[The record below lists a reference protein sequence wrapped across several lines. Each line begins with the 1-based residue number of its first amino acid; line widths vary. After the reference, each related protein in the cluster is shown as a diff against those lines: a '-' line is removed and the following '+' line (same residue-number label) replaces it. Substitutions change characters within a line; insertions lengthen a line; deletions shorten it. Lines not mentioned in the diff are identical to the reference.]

1 MAEIKVE
8 WTHFAKKQRDEIFGY
23 WNNRNKSNSYS
34 KKLNLVI
41 KEKTNQL
48 KLQPFSGKKTIN
60 ETTRMLVFKNYSLIY
75 NIEQETIS
83 IISFWENHQNPEALE
98 NILGL
103 WLSTNYHLSISKA
116 TPKFRLTFRHK
127 SIVSLG
133 TTALG
138 RPIFWMRFIICL
150 LAKVFWEILTLII
163 F

>member
-8 WTHFAKKQRDEIFGY
+8 WTHFAKKQRDEIFEY

-41 KEKTNQL
+41 KEKTSQL
-48 KLQPFSGKKTIN
+48 KFQLFSGKKTIN
-60 ETTRMLVFKNYSLIY
+60 ETKRMLVFKNYSLIY

-103 WLSTNYHLSISKA
+103 
-116 TPKFRLTFRHK
+116 
-127 SIVSLG
+127 
-133 TTALG
+133 
-138 RPIFWMRFIICL
+138 
-150 LAKVFWEILTLII
+150 
-163 F
+163 

>member
-8 WTHFAKKQRDEIFGY
+8 WTHFAKKQRDEIFEY

-41 KEKTNQL
+41 KKKTNQL
-48 KLQPFSGKKTIN
+48 KFQPFSGKKTIN

-103 WLSTNYHLSISKA
+103 
-116 TPKFRLTFRHK
+116 
-127 SIVSLG
+127 
-133 TTALG
+133 
-138 RPIFWMRFIICL
+138 
-150 LAKVFWEILTLII
+150 
-163 F
+163 